1 MTEHERE
8 STRTLEQRQQH
19 MAYNDK
25 HDKRVLTFIA
35 ITAIAICVACGVVA
49 DAVVNRVVTEPL
61 LDGSS

>member
-1 MTEHERE
+1 
-8 STRTLEQRQQH
+8 
-19 MAYNDK
+19 MAYNDM

-35 ITAIAICVACGVVA
+35 ITAITMCVACGVVV